1 MAGKFGKFVGG
12 GLGWAFGG
20 PIGALLGFVLGSLVD
35 TAADS
40 QPILLDEE
48 TRSGQESRFQ
58 QDYFMSLL
66 VLSAA
71 VMKADGKQLKAEL
84 TFIKTFFVG
93 NFGEERTK
101 QALPTLK
108 KLLETPIAVRQVC
121 LQITQYVSHPG
132 RLQLMH
138 YLYGIAASDG
148 TIDAQEEMLINQIG
162 SYFNIHA
169 ADLASIKAM
178 FVKTGNWAY
187 EVLEIDE
194 KASDE
199 DVKKAYRRMATR
211 FHPDKVNTLG
221 QDAVDAA
228 QKKFQKVQ
236 EAYDEIKKRRG
247 LK

>member
-1 MAGKFGKFVGG
+1 MAVKLGKIIGG

-20 PIGALLGFVLGSLVD
+20 PIGALLGVVLGSLVD
-35 TAADS
+35 TAGGSD
-40 QPILLDEE
+40 PTLLDEDA
-48 TRSGQESRFQ
+48 SGQRRMGPSEDF
-58 QDYFMSLL
+58 FMSLL

-71 VMKADGKQLKAEL
+71 VMKADGRQLKSEL
-84 TFIKTFFVG
+84 SYIKTFLAG
-93 NFGEERTK
+93 NFGEQKTL

-108 KLLETPIAVRQVC
+108 KLLESEINVRLVC
-121 LQITQYVSHPG
+121 LQIRQYVDHPG

-148 TIDAQEEMLINQIG
+148 RVDKEEETLLHHIG
-162 SYFNIHA
+162 SYFNIQE

-178 FVKTGNWAY
+178 YVKSTNWAF
-187 EVLEIDE
+187 EVLEIDA
-194 KASDE
+194 KATDE
-199 DVKKAYRRMATR
+199 EVKKAYRRMAAR

-228 QKKFQKVQ
+228 HKKFQKVQ
-236 EAYDEIKKRRG
+236 EAYEEIKKQRE